1 MKALSFLTRELPAG
15 LQTLAETAAS
25 LVIDLRWTWSHTGD
39 ALWRAIDMQTWER
52 TKNPYV
58 VIQNLTQERLEEL
71 DRDTRFKTHLQTLVA
86 AHQDYCNQVGWFGE
100 THADSNLKG
109 IAYFSMEFGLGEAL
123 PLYAGGLGILAG
135 DYLKAVSDMA
145 VPLVGVGLLYQE
157 GYFRQI
163 LDEDGWQQEVYPYND
178 ATNMPVR
185 PVQGR
190 DGAWL
195 HVYSGFPGR
204 RVRFRVW
211 QAQVGRVTLYL
222 LDSND
227 PLNSPSDRS
236 ITSKLYGGG
245 HEMRLVQEIALGIC
259 GWRLIEALGLD
270 IDICHLNEGH
280 AAFVT
285 LERARCY
292 MDRNK
297 VDFWEALWATR
308 VGNLFTTHTPVAAGF
323 DSFAPGLLLKYGADY
338 AQGLGVDSQEL
349 GALGRKDP
357 DNRNEPFNMAYL
369 AMRTCSTINGVSRL
383 HGEVSRHL
391 FRDLYP
397 RWPDRQIPITHVTNG
412 VHLPTWNSPWADKAW
427 SQAAGKEYW
436 SGSLQ
441 GLSKTILTNVSDE
454 VLWAFRGQERSN
466 LIRHARVR
474 LAGQLGQRGADPDTV
489 KQAQLVLDPNTLT
502 LGIARRFAV
511 YKRPNLLLHDQDRL
525 VRLLT
530 NAERPVQ
537 IIIAGKAHPQDEK
550 GKCLIQAWAQFVARP
565 DVRTHAV
572 FLEDYDIALAQ
583 ELVQGVDVWINTP
596 RRPWEASGTSG
607 MKVLVN
613 GGLNLSELDGWWAEA
628 YSPEVGWALGDGQ
641 EHSGTEWDAVEAEQL
656 YRLLE
661 KEVVPLFY
669 TRNVAGIPH
678 GWVARMRAS
687 ISRLVPQFS
696 TNRMVREYVEQLYL
710 PAVTALQCR
719 TKDRGWLA
727 RKLRNWELNLKS
739 HWREIQFGNISVKE
753 IPDGQA
759 FEVQVYLG
767 GVDPDFVEVQL
778 YAEAG
783 ENSESVCQA
792 MIRGKSISGALDGYL
807 YHVISPGT
815 RPLNDFTA
823 RVIPHHQDAHVP
835 GELSLILWQR

>member
-1 MKALSFLTRELPAG
+1 MKTLPFLERELPAG
-15 LQTLAETAAS
+15 LKALAETAAS

-39 ALWRAIDMQTWER
+39 ALWRAIDRQTWEQTR
-52 TKNPYV
+52 NPYV
-58 VIQNLTQERLEEL
+58 VIQNLTRERLEEL
-71 DRDTRFKTHLQTLVA
+71 NRDAQFKTRLQTLVT
-86 AHQDYCNQVGWFGE
+86 AHQDYCNQPGWFGE

-157 GYFRQI
+157 GYFHQV
-163 LDEDGWQQEVYPYND
+163 LDGDGWQQEVYSYND
-178 ATNMPVR
+178 ATSMPVR
-185 PVQGR
+185 PVQGH

-195 HVYSGFPGR
+195 YVYSDFPGR

-211 QAQVGRVTLYL
+211 QAQVGRVNLYL

-227 PLNSPSDRS
+227 PLNSPGDRS

-245 HEMRLVQEIALGIC
+245 QEMRLVQEIALGIC

-285 LERARCY
+285 LERARSY
-292 MDRNK
+292 MERNT

-323 DSFAPGLLLKYGADY
+323 DSFAPGLLLKYGAGY
-338 AQGLGVDSQEL
+338 AKRLGVDPQAL

-357 DNRNEPFNMAYL
+357 ENRDEPFNMTYL
-369 AMRTCSTINGVSRL
+369 AMRTCSSINGVSRL

-412 VHLPTWNSPWADKAW
+412 VHLPTWHSPWADEAW
-427 SQAAGKEYW
+427 AQAAGKDYW
-436 SGSLQ
+436 RGSLQ
-441 GLSKTILTNVSDE
+441 GLSSNILEKLSDE
-454 VLWAFRGQERSN
+454 TLWKFRGQERSA
-466 LIRHARVR
+466 LVRHARVR
-474 LAGQLGQRGADPDTV
+474 LAGQLGQRGADPDSV
-489 KQAQLVLDPNTLT
+489 KQAQFVLDQDTLT
-502 LGIARRFAV
+502 LGIARRFAE
-511 YKRPNLLLHDQDRL
+511 YKRPNLLLRDQDRL

-537 IIIAGKAHPQDEK
+537 LIVAGKAHPQDEQ
-550 GKCLIQAWAQFVARP
+550 GKRLIQAWAQFVARP
-565 DVRTHAV
+565 DVRAHAV

-641 EHSGTEWDAVEAEQL
+641 EHAGSDWDAVESEQL
-656 YRLLE
+656 YSLLE
-661 KEVVPLFY
+661 EEVVPLFY
-669 TRNVAGIPH
+669 TRNAAGIAH
-678 GWVARMRAS
+678 GWVARMRTS
-687 ISRLVPQFS
+687 MSCLVPRFS

-710 PAVTALQCR
+710 PAATALQDR
-719 TKDRGWLA
+719 TRDQGRLA
-727 RKLRNWELNLKS
+727 RKLRNWELDLKS
-739 HWREIQFGNISVKE
+739 HWPGIHFGNTRVKE
-753 IPDGQA
+753 TLDGLV

-767 GVDPDFVEVQL
+767 AIDPDLVEVQL
-778 YAEAG
+778 YADAA
-783 ENSESVCQA
+783 ENSASVCQD
-792 MIRGKSISGALDGYL
+792 MTRGTSIPGALNGYV
-807 YHVISPGT
+807 YHVILPGT
-815 RPLNDFTA
+815 RPLHDFTA

-835 GELSLILWQR
+835 GELSLILWQH

>member
-1 MKALSFLTRELPAG
+1 M
-15 LQTLAETAAS
+15 
-25 LVIDLRWTWSHTGD
+25 
-39 ALWRAIDMQTWER
+39 
-52 TKNPYV
+52 
-58 VIQNLTQERLEEL
+58 
-71 DRDTRFKTHLQTLVA
+71 
-86 AHQDYCNQVGWFGE
+86 
-100 THADSNLKG
+100 
-109 IAYFSMEFGLGEAL
+109 
-123 PLYAGGLGILAG
+123 
-135 DYLKAVSDMA
+135 
-145 VPLVGVGLLYQE
+145 
-157 GYFRQI
+157 
-163 LDEDGWQQEVYPYND
+163 
-178 ATNMPVR
+178 R
-185 PVQGR
+185 PV
-190 DGAWL
+190 
-195 HVYSGFPGR
+195 
-204 RVRFRVW
+204 
-211 QAQVGRVTLYL
+211 
-222 LDSND
+222 
-227 PLNSPSDRS
+227 
-236 ITSKLYGGG
+236 
-245 HEMRLVQEIALGIC
+245 
-259 GWRLIEALGLD
+259 
-270 IDICHLNEGH
+270 
-280 AAFVT
+280 
-285 LERARCY
+285 
-292 MDRNK
+292 
-297 VDFWEALWATR
+297 
-308 VGNLFTTHTPVAAGF
+308 
-323 DSFAPGLLLKYGADY
+323 
-338 AQGLGVDSQEL
+338 
-349 GALGRKDP
+349 
-357 DNRNEPFNMAYL
+357 
-369 AMRTCSTINGVSRL
+369 CSTINGVSRL

-502 LGIARRFAV
+502 LGIARRFAE